1 MKDKILLRGIVA
13 VSMILSVGLTMTSC
27 QKDLPT
33 EILSHASDKEGAP
46 SLETADFWEPGSVY
60 FKLSKSGNKV
70 STDQISQN
78 LRSASLRSAGGEV
91 KIEPVFDISGEW
103 APAMIREGLDR
114 WYKVSFDDEIN
125 VQSVIND
132 LGADDEI
139 EIVHG
144 EITLVQ
150 ADTRFTPMRGGS
162 NNLYPDLNNGFPSFG
177 ATEDPL
183 LRKQWHYSNMGLD
196 PDKIFESHA
205 DINLFEAWKITTGD
219 PRVIVAIID
228 SGIDYD
234 HPDLKEAMWTDKDG
248 HHGKNFFA
256 DNYELNPSYHGTHVA
271 GTVAARSN
279 NSIGVAGVAGGNGS
293 PNTGVKLMSCQVYDK
308 DDNKGHAK
316 SATSDQYAKAFIWA
330 AQNGAVIANC
340 SWGFAFNKDKDI
352 NADIYKQ
359 AHSKPGAIIQEGIN
373 FFIKYAGNDVNG
385 NPKSDSMM
393 SGGVVIFAAGNDGAR
408 DVDII
413 PSSDPSVIAVGA
425 FNPDFKFSHYSNCGA
440 WVDILAPGGDVS
452 DAFTAKCGILSTV
465 PKSFRKMM
473 LGEYKALKYVHPD
486 YVSESEECYAYANGT
501 SMATPHVAG
510 IAALMVSHFGK
521 RGGFTNEMLKKR
533 LLGAIKPH
541 DHEIRNPLYKGKMGA
556 GYIDAALAL
565 RDPEKIAPAQVNKI
579 DIKHLD
585 FYGATIAWSVTGD
598 EDAPTEVAFAYSVYL
613 SEAEIKD
620 FSKPTAVVYTHEK
633 KLGEELSFAFEGLGT
648 DKTYHVA
655 IVASDRNGN
664 KSAPVHAS
672 FTTKLNHAPEITNLP
687 SKPFVILDTKP
698 FFVYSFA
705 VEDKDGHEWTFKIPS
720 IPEGAKVERVGNTL
734 NMTVIVNGLHGS
746 YSFVLE
752 LEDALKGK
760 QIYEIPF
767 SVVSHAAPSL
777 NQKMKNLFLTEN
789 GKEEMV
795 ALDNVFRLAPGL
807 TDIIFDAKS
816 NNEEVATV
824 AIKGNNLIVTPH
836 KAGSA
841 TITLIGN
848 DGSMK
853 TTASLQV
860 SVAKEGVSDIQA
872 LYPIPAHSYLN
883 IVLKS
888 DDETI
893 NVIVTSSTGEKLIEN
908 KLKVNPSNHEATLEV
923 DRLVPGVYNLIVETS
938 RSKDQRTFIKN

>member
-1 MKDKILLRGIVA
+1 MKNRILLKNIATIFMLLV
-13 VSMILSVGLTMTSC
+13 VSGVMIGCQRDFPAEALSKALDSDVITS
-27 QKDLPT
+27 
-33 EILSHASDKEGAP
+33 S
-46 SLETADFWEPGSVY
+46 ETDDIWEPGLVY
-60 FKLSKSGNKV
+60 LKLTKSENKV
-70 STDQISQN
+70 STDRISQN
-78 LRSASLRSAGGEV
+78 LRSASLRSASGEV

-114 WYKVSFDDEIN
+114 WYKISFDEEIN

-132 LGADDEI
+132 LSVDDMVET
-139 EIVHG
+139 VHG
-144 EITLVQ
+144 EIPLVQ
-150 ADTRFTPMRGGS
+150 ADTQFTPLRS
-162 NNLYPDLNNGFPSFG
+162 DSKFPDLNKGFASFG
-177 ATEDPL
+177 NTEDPL
-183 LRKQWHYSNMGLD
+183 LKKQWHYSNEGGHSG
-196 PDKIFESHA
+196 FEPHA
-205 DINLFEAWKITTGD
+205 DINLFEAWKTTTGD

-228 SGIDYD
+228 SGVDYN

-279 NSIGVAGVAGGNGS
+279 NSIGVAGVAGGNGT
-293 PNTGVKLMSCQVYDK
+293 PDTGVKLMSCQVYGK
-308 DDNKGHAK
+308 DDDKGHAE

-352 NADIYKQ
+352 NAEIYKQ
-359 AHSKPGAIIQEGIN
+359 THSKPGAIIQEGIN

-425 FNPDFKFSHYSNCGA
+425 FDPDFKFSHYSNCGA
-440 WVDILAPGGDVS
+440 WVDILAPGGNVS
-452 DAFTAKCGILSTV
+452 ESINRGILSTV
-465 PKSFRKMM
+465 PDNFRTMS
-473 LGEYKALKYVHPD
+473 LGQEPASKYIYP
-486 YVSESEECYAYANGT
+486 YQPESEGCYAYANGT
-501 SMATPHVAG
+501 SMATPHVTG

-521 RGGFTNEMLKKR
+521 QGNFTNKELKNR
-533 LLGAIKPH
+533 LLGAIKEF
-541 DHEIRNPLYKGKMGA
+541 DHEIRNASYRGKMGV
-556 GYIDAALAL
+556 GYIDAAIAL
-565 RDPEKIAPAQVNKI
+565 SAPEKVAPAQVEKI
-579 DIKHLD
+579 NIKTLG
-585 FYGATIAWSVTGD
+585 FYDATISWNVTGD
-598 EDAPTEVAFAYSVYL
+598 TDALTKRAFSYAIYL
-613 SEAEIKD
+613 GEAEIKD

-655 IVASDRNGN
+655 IEASDRNGN
-664 KSAPVHAS
+664 KSAPVHTS

-705 VEDKDGHEWTFKIPS
+705 VEDKDGHEWTFKISP

-734 NMTVIVNGLHGS
+734 NMTVIVNGLHGN

-807 TDIIFDAKS
+807 MDIIFDAKS

-860 SVAKEGVSDIQA
+860 SVAKEGASDIQA

-908 KLKVNPSNHEATLEV
+908 KLKVNPSNHEATLEM